1 MDAPKLPNSN
11 IWLDEL
17 NDLLRGASGGFLF
30 GIPLLYTVEVWGIGS
45 STPPS
50 WLLSA
55 LAITFVVVYLLNQTE
70 GFRKNTRIQPI
81 DAAMET
87 IESMAIG
94 IVCAFVALVLL
105 RRITLDTPLTE
116 MLGKLI
122 FEGIPFSFGVALARS
137 TLSRGPS
144 SKRRVQR
151 DASRRVTPLSQLRLN
166 ATIADLDATL
176 IGSLII
182 GFNIAPTEEISILAT
197 SIPPPW
203 LLLIVAASLLISYT
217 IVFASGFTNQ
227 TERRQQQ
234 GLFQRPLSET
244 LISYL
249 VSLLASA
256 LMLWFFQQLSWEN
269 PWQEWLSDILVLG
282 LPAAIGGAAGRIVI

>member
-1 MDAPKLPNSN
+1 MDAPKLTDSN
-11 IWLDEL
+11 IWLEEL

-55 LAITFVVVYLLNQTE
+55 LAITFVVVFLLNQTE
-70 GFRKNTRIQPI
+70 GFRRNTRIQPI

-94 IVCAFVALVLL
+94 IVCALVALVLL

-137 TLSRGPS
+137 TLSRGS
-144 SKRRVQR
+144 SPKRRVQR

-166 ATIADLDATL
+166 ATLADLDATL

-182 GFNIAPTEEISILAT
+182 AFNIAPTEEIPILAA
-197 SIPPPW
+197 SIPPSW

-227 TERRQQQ
+227 MERQQQQ

-244 LISYL
+244 LVSYL
-249 VSLLASA
+249 ISLLASA

-269 PWQEWLSDILVLG
+269 PWQEWLSDTLVLG
-282 LPAAIGGAAGRIVI
+282 LPAAIGGAAGRLVI

>member
-1 MDAPKLPNSN
+1 MDAPKLPDSN
-11 IWLDEL
+11 IWLEEL

-50 WLLSA
+50 WLLIA

-94 IVCAFVALVLL
+94 IVCALIALVLL

-151 DASRRVTPLSQLRLN
+151 DASRRVTPLSQLRLS
-166 ATIADLDATL
+166 ATLADLDATL

-182 GFNIAPTEEISILAT
+182 GFNIAPTEEITILAT

-203 LLLIVAASLLISYT
+203 LLLIVVASLLISYT

-269 PWQEWLSDILVLG
+269 PWQEWLSDTLVLG

>member
-1 MDAPKLPNSN
+1 
-11 IWLDEL
+11 
-17 NDLLRGASGGFLF
+17 
-30 GIPLLYTVEVWGIGS
+30 
-45 STPPS
+45 
-50 WLLSA
+50 
-55 LAITFVVVYLLNQTE
+55 VVVYLLNQTE

>member
-1 MDAPKLPNSN
+1 
-11 IWLDEL
+11 
-17 NDLLRGASGGFLF
+17 
-30 GIPLLYTVEVWGIGS
+30 VEVWGIGS

-50 WLLSA
+50 WLLIA

-94 IVCAFVALVLL
+94 IVCALIALVLL

-151 DASRRVTPLSQLRLN
+151 DASRRVTPLSQLRLS
-166 ATIADLDATL
+166 ATLADLDATL

-182 GFNIAPTEEISILAT
+182 GFNIAPTEEITILAT

-203 LLLIVAASLLISYT
+203 LLLIVVASLLISYT

-269 PWQEWLSDILVLG
+269 PWQEWLSDTLVLG